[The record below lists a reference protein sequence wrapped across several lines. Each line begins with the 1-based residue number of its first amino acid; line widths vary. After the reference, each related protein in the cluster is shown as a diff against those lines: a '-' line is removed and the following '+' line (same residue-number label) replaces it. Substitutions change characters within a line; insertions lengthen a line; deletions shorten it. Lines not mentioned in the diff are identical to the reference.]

1 MAFAYD
7 TLITVSEGS
16 QKPVQH
22 FYMNDPLLGADKQ
35 NPNVWA
41 EKPVLLILDSRAMN
55 PLIRIEFQNGTRRE
69 FLLVTWDQSFL
80 TPSNA
85 FKKARHL
92 IPGKDVLVTENGN
105 TCPVLSSHE
114 LLVDTKIRDIATS
127 KRPGEYSGQL
137 IIANGIVTG
146 DYMTR

>member
-7 TLITVSEGS
+7 TLITFSDGS
-16 QKPVQH
+16 QKPIQH
-22 FYMNDPLLGADKQ
+22 FYMNDPVWGADKQ
-35 NPNVWA
+35 KPNAWA
-41 EKPVLLILDSRAMN
+41 EKPVVLILDSHTIN
-55 PLIRIEFQNGTRRE
+55 PLIRIEFQNGARRE

-80 TPSNA
+80 TPTNT

-92 IPGKDVLVTENGN
+92 IPGKDVLVTENGS

-114 LLVDTKIRDIATS
+114 LLVDTKIRDIATT
-127 KRPGEYSGQL
+127 KKPGEYNGQL
-137 IIANGIVTG
+137 IIANGIIVG